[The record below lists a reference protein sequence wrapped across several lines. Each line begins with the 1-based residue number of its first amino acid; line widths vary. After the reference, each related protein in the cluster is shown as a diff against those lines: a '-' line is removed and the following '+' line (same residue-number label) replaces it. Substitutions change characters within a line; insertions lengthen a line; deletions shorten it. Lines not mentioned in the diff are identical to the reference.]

1 MTDTSLWS
9 YEARRAGPAAL
20 ALPLL
25 AAGGIVAVS
34 IAVSAAHQATTQGAG
49 LTMVRLVADVLPV
62 TVGLAA
68 AAVLGRERLLEVH
81 LSLPTPYPVTVRR
94 RLGVLG
100 VVALIAAT
108 ATLAVLDAAG
118 QWTHPAHGPLA
129 LLVPAG
135 PAVLMAGAGAWAGA
149 RWQSAAAAS
158 TTVIG
163 VWLGQ
168 LLVWDRFVGIWQ
180 LNKVLLAAVGAGLL
194 VAALRRLSDTE
205 QLLAGA
211 GRDEQ

>member
-1 MTDTSLWS
+1 VTDISLWF

-20 ALPLL
+20 TLPLL
-25 AAGGIVAVS
+25 AAGGITALAM
-34 IAVSAAHQATTQGAG
+34 AVSATHQATTQAAG
-49 LTMVRLVADVLPV
+49 LTMVRLVADVLPI

-68 AAVLGRERLLEVH
+68 AAILGRERLLEVQ
-81 LSLPTPYPVTVRR
+81 LTLPTSYPVTVRR
-94 RLGVLG
+94 RLSVLG
-100 VVALIAAT
+100 VVALIAA
-108 ATLAVLDAAG
+108 AAALAVLDAAG

-135 PAVLMAGAGAWAGA
+135 PAVLLAGAGAWAGA
-149 RWQSAAAAS
+149 RWQSAAAS
-158 TTVIG
+158 TMVIG

-180 LNKVLLAAVGAGLL
+180 MNKVLLMAVGAGLL

-205 QLLAGA
+205 HLLAGA
-211 GRDEQ
+211 GRDER